1 MPATPPRHGPDGP
14 AIAVLLLV
22 QLLFATLPV
31 AGKVVLREISPLA
44 LGGLRVLIATP
55 LLLAYAAW
63 TDRLLPARRDWP
75 RLALLGLLGIAANQG
90 LFLLGLSFTSATSA
104 SILMPSIPVFTLAAG
119 ALLGVEKIG
128 PRRVLGVALAAAG
141 ALVLLD
147 PTQLGTGWRAS
158 IGNLLIL
165 ANCLCYAFF
174 LVLLRPLLARLPWR
188 TVVAWTFLFGGVGLV
203 AISLPWLVATEWTA
217 LSREAV
223 AGIAYIGLGPTTA
236 SFALNTW
243 AVRRSSP
250 STAAAFTTLQPL
262 LTAGLA
268 AIWLAERPRP
278 VQGVGFLLIVLGL
291 VVAMR
296 AAVRAAQRPA

>member
-1 MPATPPRHGPDGP
+1 MPSTPQRHGPDGL

-31 AGKVVLREISPLA
+31 AGKVVLREITPMALA
-44 LGGLRVLIATP
+44 GLRVLIATP

-63 TDRLLPARRDWP
+63 SDRLLPSRRDWP
-75 RLALLGLLGIAANQG
+75 RLALLGLLGVAANQG
-90 LFLLGLSFTSATSA
+90 LFLLGLSYTTATSA

-119 ALLGVEKIG
+119 ALLGVERIG

-147 PTQLGTGWRAS
+147 PTQISTGSRAS
-158 IGNLLIL
+158 LGNLLIL
-165 ANCLCYAFF
+165 ANCLCYSFF

-188 TVVAWTFLFGGVGLV
+188 TVVAWTFLFGGLGLA
-203 AISLPWLVATEWTA
+203 AISAPWLAATPWTA
-217 LSREAV
+217 LSRETV
-223 AGIAYIGLGPTTA
+223 TGIVYVGVGPTA
-236 SFALNTW
+236 LSFALNTW

-250 STAAAFTTLQPL
+250 SIAAAFTTLQPL
-262 LTAGLA
+262 LTAALA

-278 VQGVGFLLIVLGL
+278 AQGVGFLLIVLGL

-296 AAVRAAQRPA
+296 AAVRAAQRRR

>member
-1 MPATPPRHGPDGP
+1 MPDTSQRHGPDGP

-55 LLLAYAAW
+55 LLLAYAGW
-63 TDRLLPARRDWP
+63 TDRLLPSRRDWP

-90 LFLLGLSFTSATSA
+90 LFLLGLSFTTATSA

-147 PTQLGTGWRAS
+147 PTRLTTGLRGS

-188 TVVAWTFLFGGVGLV
+188 TVVAWTFLFGGLGLT
-203 AISLPWLVATEWTA
+203 AISAPWLAATPWTE
-217 LSREAV
+217 LSRGTL
-223 AGIAYIGLGPTTA
+223 AGILYIGLGPTAA

-262 LTAGLA
+262 LTAVLA

-296 AAVRAAQRPA
+296 ATLRASRRAA